1 MYLFCGTLFSDM
13 IADYDYSKLM
23 THLYEFFGS
32 LLGCSTI
39 GMKGYPA
46 YSGSA
51 SMYEVHK

>member
-1 MYLFCGTLFSDM
+1 M